1 MYSCMVTV
9 QLSGLLRLHG
19 SPSALR
25 SEGIV
30 ALLPSPPLF
39 RLSLRQLVGCLLC
52 SLGNVHSRL
61 LNL

>member
-9 QLSGLLRLHG
+9 QLSDLLRLHG

-39 RLSLRQLVGCLLC
+39 RLSLRQFVGCLLRPLGDVC
-52 SLGNVHSRL
+52 SCL
-61 LNL
+61 LDL

>member
-39 RLSLRQLVGCLLC
+39 RLSLRQFVGCLLRPLGDVC
-52 SLGNVHSRL
+52 SCL
-61 LNL
+61 LDL